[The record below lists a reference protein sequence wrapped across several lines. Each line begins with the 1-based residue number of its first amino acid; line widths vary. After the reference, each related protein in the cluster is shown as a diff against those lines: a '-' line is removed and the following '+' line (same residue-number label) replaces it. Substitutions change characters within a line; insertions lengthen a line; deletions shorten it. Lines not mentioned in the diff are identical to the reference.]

1 MVTNKRKGYSKKLF
15 KDPLNVIDDESTRK
29 SLIQVYFLI
38 VVCYFFHPLSF
49 SFHLPMFLEKNNPQ
63 VCISRYFFHGLTVI
77 SCVGFLKH
85 LINFLII

>member
-63 VCISRYFFHGLTVI
+63 VVFLDNFFTVLLL
-77 SCVGFLKH
+77 FLV
-85 LINFLII
+85 LAF